1 MWPTSDDGTELIR
14 YHHSPR
20 KALFNPLDTKDIPV
34 DPANLK
40 PTRKTYGEEPIN
52 RDFFENDQQWIDD
65 ENQEFGEA
73 FDGLCW
79 TEQSR
84 FKLIYPVE
92 VKDKKAQQEQKLD
105 SIPEEETAEEPGS
118 ALQRLRVQPTK

>member
-1 MWPTSDDGTELIR
+1 MFEEYTEDVWSISDDGAEVIR

-40 PTRKTYGEEPIN
+40 PNRKTYGEEPIN

-65 ENQEFGEA
+65 ENDEFGEA
-73 FDGLCW
+73 FDGLSW
-79 TEQSR
+79 TGQSR
-84 FKLIYPVE
+84 FELI
-92 VKDKKAQQEQKLD
+92 
-105 SIPEEETAEEPGS
+105 
-118 ALQRLRVQPTK
+118 